1 MKKCIRLILPLVILV
16 LTLAGCQQDEYRKT
30 ITTDYGD
37 VLEIYA
43 YLSGNMH
50 GTYFTCEIR
59 NYGTDGCAYFFDKAI
74 SDVPN
79 NMADNLYTV
88 AQEDDTKVYELFDEY
103 IVVSNDRID
112 NFSSD
117 FDLEEFI
124 ELKDMGIS
132 VDAKYQGIKV
142 LFNTK
147 YFKFVK
153 QFADILTYVEPSKDI
168 DFIKTWAL
176 GDFTDEELELNEEYS
191 KDEITEWCIDFLS

>member
-1 MKKCIRLILPLVILV
+1 
-16 LTLAGCQQDEYRKT
+16 
-30 ITTDYGD
+30 
-37 VLEIYA
+37 
-43 YLSGNMH
+43 MH

-79 NMADNLYTV
+79 NIADNLYTV

-112 NFSSD
+112 NFSYD

-153 QFADILTYVEPSKDI
+153 QFADILTYVEPSQDI

-191 KDEITEWCIDFLS
+191 KDEITEWCINFVK